1 MFSLSSMP
9 EIDCGQS
16 SVVVFFLQSLG
27 ICSIV
32 AVTAASDQ
40 DAYDGG

>member
-9 EIDCGQS
+9 EMDSGQS
-16 SVVVFFLQSLG
+16 SVVVFSLQSLG
-27 ICSIV
+27 ICSMV

-40 DAYDGG
+40 A